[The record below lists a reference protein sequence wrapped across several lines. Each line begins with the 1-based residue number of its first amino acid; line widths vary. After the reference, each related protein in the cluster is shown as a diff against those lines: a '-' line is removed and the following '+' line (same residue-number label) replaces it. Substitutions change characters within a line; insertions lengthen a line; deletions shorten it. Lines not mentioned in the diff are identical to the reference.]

1 VWKKAQKRPR
11 FALKKALQLLSE
23 NFLNVLPAK
32 LEFGA
37 ASLIWINDGI

>member
-23 NFLNVLPAK
+23 SFLNVLLARIK
-32 LEFGA
+32 FAA
-37 ASLIWINDGI
+37 ASLI